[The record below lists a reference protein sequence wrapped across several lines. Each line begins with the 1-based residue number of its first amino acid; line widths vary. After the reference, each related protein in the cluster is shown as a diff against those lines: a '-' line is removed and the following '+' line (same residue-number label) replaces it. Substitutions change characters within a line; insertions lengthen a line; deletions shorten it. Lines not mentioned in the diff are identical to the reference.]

1 MMVAIAI
8 VLGIVDLLLWS
19 NILYRQFFK
28 RFYDIVLSGLAIIVL
43 SPLLLVLTVVGAI
56 KMKGNPFFVQSR
68 PGKNER
74 IFNLIKFRSMT
85 CEKDKDGNDLPDDVR
100 LTSYGKKL
108 RSTSLDELP
117 ELFNI
122 LKGDMSIVGPRPQLV
137 RDMVFMTTE
146 QRKRHC
152 VLPGLTGLAQINGRN
167 EISWEKKLDLDLQ
180 YIRNVS
186 LVNDVKILFATIA
199 KVFNREGVSEEGFDT
214 AEDFGDY
221 LLGTRKIDER
231 FYSEKQEEARRWLD
245 ND

>member
-1 MMVAIAI
+1 MMVAVAI
-8 VLGIVDLLLWS
+8 VLGMVDLLLWS

-56 KMKGNPFFVQSR
+56 KMKGNPFFVQPR

-74 IFNLIKFRSMT
+74 IFNLIKFRSMI

-122 LKGDMSIVGPRPQLV
+122 LKGDMSIVGPRPLLV

-146 QRKRHC
+146 QRKRHS
-152 VLPGLTGLAQINGRN
+152 VLPGLTGLAQISGRN
-167 EISWEKKLDLDLQ
+167 AIKWEDKLNKDIG
-180 YIRNVS
+180 Y
-186 LVNDVKILFATIA
+186 VKNITFFVDIKIIFQTVQ
-199 KVFNREGVSEEGFDT
+199 KV
-214 AEDFGDY
+214 
-221 LLGTRKIDER
+221 L
-231 FYSEKQEEARRWLD
+231 RRD
-245 ND
+245 GITE

>member
-1 MMVAIAI
+1 MMVAVAI

-28 RFYDIVLSGLAIIVL
+28 RFYDIVLSGLSIIIL

-56 KMKGNPFFVQSR
+56 KMKGNPFFVQPR

-74 IFNLIKFRSMT
+74 IFNLIKFRSMI

-108 RSTSLDELP
+108 RSASLDELP

-122 LKGDMSIVGPRPQLV
+122 LKGDMSIVGPRPLLV

-146 QRKRHC
+146 QRKRHS
-152 VLPGLTGLAQINGRN
+152 VLPGLTGLAQISGRN
-167 EISWEKKLDLDLQ
+167 AIKWEDKLNKDIG
-180 YIRNVS
+180 Y
-186 LVNDVKILFATIA
+186 VKNITFFGDIKIIFQTVQ
-199 KVFNREGVSEEGFDT
+199 KVLRRDGITEEGEST
-214 AEDFGDY
+214 ATDFGAY
-221 LLGTRKIDER
+221 LLDIGKITKEEHEIKL
-231 FYSEKQEEARRWLD
+231 SEARLILRSV
-245 ND
+245 